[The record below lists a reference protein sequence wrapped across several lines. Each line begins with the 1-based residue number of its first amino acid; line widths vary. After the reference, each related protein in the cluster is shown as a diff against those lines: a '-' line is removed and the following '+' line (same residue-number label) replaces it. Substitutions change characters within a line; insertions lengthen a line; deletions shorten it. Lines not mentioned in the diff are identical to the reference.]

1 MDLQRLMQQAN
12 AMQKK
17 MAKIEEELDASV
29 YSGNNG
35 RESGVT
41 VKVNGKNEVVE
52 VNIADD
58 LLSKDSKEE
67 LQDMIMLAVN
77 EAEEKANQ
85 DRKEKMDAVTQGIR
99 MPGM

>member
-35 RESGVT
+35 GESGVT

-77 EAEEKANQ
+77 EAEDKATQ